1 MELGADELNHIKRNP
16 QHLII
21 WMQDQEIIGH
31 TVWHETSTDEMVPG
45 DSRSEEDKQ
54 VLRQLFEGNKENL
67 VELHEVWLKT
77 EHRGKGYGNHF
88 FEFFERF
95 ANKSG
100 FDGIVYYS
108 DNPSAISLC
117 RKRGYKESLEPL
129 EGAVWNIF
137 VKLL

>member
-1 MELGADELNHIKRNP
+1 
-16 QHLII
+16 
-21 WMQDQEIIGH
+21 
-31 TVWHETSTDEMVPG
+31 MVPG
-45 DSRSEEDKQ
+45 DSCSEEDKQ
-54 VLRQLFEGNKENL
+54 VLHQLFEGNKENL

-77 EHRGKGYGNHF
+77 EHRGKGYGNRF

-117 RKRGYKESLEPL
+117 RKRRYKESLEPL